1 MTPYDSSMIEFC
13 TSEFGEVY
21 VNVERIG
28 EWAAISCNQ
37 SEAART
43 RKYYYRTMHGD
54 DAGFRAL
61 HKLVLERLD
70 KDISKLMYERQQIA
84 ALSPPKV

>member
-1 MTPYDSSMIEFC
+1 MTPYDTSILEFR

-28 EWAAISCNQ
+28 EWAAINYDQ
-37 SEAART
+37 SDAARN

-54 DAGFRAL
+54 GEGFRAL
-61 HKLVLERLD
+61 HKLVLERID
-70 KDISKLMYERQQIA
+70 KDISKLMHERQQIA